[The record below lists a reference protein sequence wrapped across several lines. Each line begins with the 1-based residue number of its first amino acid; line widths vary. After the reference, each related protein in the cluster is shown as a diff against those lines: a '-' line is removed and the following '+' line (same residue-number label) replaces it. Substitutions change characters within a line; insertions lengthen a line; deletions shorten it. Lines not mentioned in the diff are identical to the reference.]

1 MGKSIERSIATKQ
14 EFSKL
19 EFLLV
24 QTATDVTKCLKIL
37 KRNLGKYDRRH
48 GLHFR
53 TTSKHFM
60 RNDIRVAKDTT
71 TDLRHVAKRI
81 SRSKSPTKSEINAA
95 RMGMNNT
102 ADAMNDLKQSGRIF
116 DQNHGM
122 SGGVTGIL
130 GNILGNNDNEKENK
144 GGLFGGNED
153 SQKKNTS
160 MGGLFRSKKS
170 ILKSPDTVE
179 EVVRSTLKDNFGG
192 FSALKQQITATENAL
207 SPSIATR
214 AKEAVVDV
222 ASKLVGDSSPSPT
235 RNNTTSF
242 RL

>member
-1 MGKSIERSIATKQ
+1 MGKSIEHSIAVKQ

-24 QTATDVTKCLKIL
+24 QSANDVTKCLKIL
-37 KRNLGKYDRRH
+37 KRNLAKYDRRR

-53 TTSKHFM
+53 STSKYFM

-81 SRSKSPTKSEINAA
+81 CRSKSPTKSEINAA

-116 DQNHGM
+116 DQNHGV
-122 SGGVTGIL
+122 SGGVSGIID
-130 GNILGNNDNEKENK
+130 NILGNNDKD
-144 GGLFGGNED
+144 GLFTDN
-153 SQKKNTS
+153 QKKNTPKR
-160 MGGLFRSKKS
+160 GFFRSKTTS
-170 ILKSPDTVE
+170 QSDGPNTVE
-179 EVVRSTLKDNFGG
+179 EVVRSTLKDSFGG
-192 FSALKQQITATENAL
+192 FSALKQQIIATDNVL

-214 AKEAVVDV
+214 AKEAVVGV
-222 ASKLVGDSSPSPT
+222 ANKLVDNSSPNPS
-235 RNNTTSF
+235 RNEKSISM
-242 RL
+242 